1 MAVSR
6 YPGDLYIHRG
16 AWCEIPLVLQS
27 LQYREE
33 GSCRGEGGGYN
44 AEPNGIRG
52 VRRKKVQKND
62 LPVAEG
68 GNRHADQ
75 R

>member
-1 MAVSR
+1 MVK
-6 YPGDLYIHRG
+6 
-16 AWCEIPLVLQS
+16 
-27 LQYREE
+27 EE
-33 GSCRGEGGGYN
+33 AITR
-44 AEPNGIRG
+44 EPNGIRG